1 MILADFKKRAFAAF
15 IDYFLFISF
24 DFIFL
29 VQFGKHST
37 NSDGRPI
44 VEAEGFLAYI
54 PLIIWFITFPV
65 VESIEGKTLGKKIM
79 RIKVV
84 REDGS
89 NINFFTSFQRRI
101 FDFVD
106 FLLLGLPAII
116 VSRNNIR
123 RKRIGDWVA
132 RTIVVNDNPDKE

>member
-1 MILADFKKRAFAAF
+1 LILADFKKRAFAAF

-54 PLIIWFITFPV
+54 PLIIWFITFAV

-116 VSRNNIR
+116 VSRNNKR

>member
-29 VQFGKHST
+29 VQFGKHTT

-116 VSRNNIR
+116 VSRNNKR

-132 RTIVVNDNPDKE
+132 RTIVVNDNPD

>member
-116 VSRNNIR
+116 VSRNNKR